1 MSEQRPTQS
10 DLLLRIVEDI
20 AEIKATIRGYAE
32 LEARVRKIEGFA
44 VLFGI
49 VSAAITATV
58 IGLITKAI
66 NG

>member
-1 MSEQRPTQS
+1 MSSERPTQS

-32 LEARVRKIEGFA
+32 LESRVRKIEGFA
-44 VLFGI
+44 VMFGI
-49 VSAAITATV
+49 VSAALTATIV
-58 IGLITKAI
+58 ALISKAI

>member
-10 DLLLRIVEDI
+10 DLLFRMVEDI
-20 AEIKATIRGYAE
+20 AEIKAIIRGYAE
-32 LEARVRKIEGFA
+32 LEARVRKIEGYA

-49 VSAAITATV
+49 LSAAITATI